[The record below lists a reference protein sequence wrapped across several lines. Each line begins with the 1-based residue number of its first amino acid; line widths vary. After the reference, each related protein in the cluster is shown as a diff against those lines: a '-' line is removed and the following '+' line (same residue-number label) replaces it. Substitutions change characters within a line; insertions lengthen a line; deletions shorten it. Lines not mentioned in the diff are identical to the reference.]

1 MWVLICTLYLTV
13 CSYHISYEFQ
23 SESTLYSCVDVE
35 EFLARNRHHIS
46 SLSYSNQI
54 PTHNHIVHKR
64 TIHHLA
70 KLTKSLSCVLVL
82 VCTVYF
88 TVCQYHVTN
97 DWALLWVLSCTMY
110 LTVCYYHVT
119 YKSKSESTLY
129 TFLNVKEILATGF
142 EPTIFLFSTNNIFV
156 CKFTSSE
163 KRGFTFLQKILLLVT
178 SRILILL

>member
-1 MWVLICTLYLTV
+1 MWVLTCTLYLTV

-23 SESTLYSCVDVE
+23 SESTLSSCVDVE

-46 SLSYSNQI
+46 SLSYSNEI

-82 VCTVYF
+82 ICTVYF

-97 DWALLWVLSCTMY
+97 DWALLWVLICTMY

-119 YKSKSESTLY
+119 YKFKSES
-129 TFLNVKEILATGF
+129 ILSWMSRKSLQRDSNPQSF
-142 EPTIFLFSTNNIFV
+142 FFPLTIFLFVNLPLLKKEVLLFS
-156 CKFTSSE
+156 
-163 KRGFTFLQKILLLVT
+163 KRFCCSLHHVF
-178 SRILILL
+178 